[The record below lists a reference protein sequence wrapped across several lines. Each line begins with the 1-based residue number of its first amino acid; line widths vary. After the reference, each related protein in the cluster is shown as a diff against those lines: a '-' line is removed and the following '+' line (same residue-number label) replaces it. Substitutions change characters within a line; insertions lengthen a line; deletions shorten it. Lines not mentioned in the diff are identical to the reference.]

1 MNRTEGL
8 SNRTESPPNRTESAV
23 GAELKAKED
32 RLRQVLAG
40 LGGAVVAFSGG
51 VDSTLLLSEAAE
63 TLGDRV
69 LAVTASSETYFPEE
83 IAEARQLAALIGAR
97 FEVIETA
104 ELENEAFAAN
114 PSNRCYYCKGELFG
128 RLSEIARRAGLEIVL
143 DGTNADD
150 VSDHRPGRKAA
161 QEIGVRSPLLEAGL
175 SKADIRALSRA
186 RGLPNWNK
194 PALACLASR
203 FPYGTRITRPELE
216 RVGAAERHLRG
227 LGFNQLRVR
236 NHGEIARIEVPAAD
250 LGRLLEAREGIVARF
265 KELGFLYVTMDLQGY
280 RSGSMNEA
288 LR

>member
-8 SNRTESPPNRTESAV
+8 LNQTEGAVSA
-23 GAELKAKED
+23 ERRAKEA
-32 RLRQVLAG
+32 RLHQVLAG

-51 VDSTLLLSEAAE
+51 VDSTLLLSEAVE
-63 TLGDRV
+63 VLGDRV

-83 IAEARQLAALIGAR
+83 IEAARQLAGLIGAR

-104 ELENEAFAAN
+104 ELENESFATN

-128 RLSEIARRAGLEIVL
+128 KLSEIAGRAGLGTVL

-150 VSDHRPGRKAA
+150 VSDHRPGRQAA
-161 QEIGVRSPLLEAGL
+161 REIGVRSPLLEAGL
-175 SKADIRALSRA
+175 SKDDIRALSRA
-186 RGLPNWNK
+186 RGLPNWDK

-236 NHGEIARIEVPAAD
+236 NHGEIARIEVPARD
-250 LGRLLEAREGIVARF
+250 LGRLLEAREQVVARF